1 MNTVACAQQTKYGST
16 YPFVHDELANILS
29 SCIFPEQLE
38 HLSVM
43 SFSEHILTIMKQLY
57 AVMYKRMF
65 SDCSG
70 LTYKLLRSLN
80 PIAPNEAIFFDLT
93 PQRTLIHIFNVAFI
107 AKFFN
112 NRTNNYRVVKSHG
125 PSLSSSSSKYV
136 LKDNAVYSSQ
146 LLSDTDTDDC
156 IYVGGDRL
164 NDLQMT
170 NLIKLL
176 LLCDHALE
184 HVHTFIEGGSF
195 GYNHKNFGSNIQF
208 LSSIITPSPNKQ
220 MERMVRHKHA
230 QDLDR
235 VFTSSFTLT
244 HDDDDDDDDD
254 TSTDS
259 G

>member
-1 MNTVACAQQTKYGST
+1 
-16 YPFVHDELANILS
+16 
-29 SCIFPEQLE
+29 
-38 HLSVM
+38 
-43 SFSEHILTIMKQLY
+43 MKQLY

-65 SDCSG
+65 SDCGG
-70 LTYKLLRSLN
+70 LTYIILRSLN

-112 NRTNNYRVVKSHG
+112 NRTHNYRVVKAHE
-125 PSLSSSSSKYV
+125 SSSTTTQKYV
-136 LKDNAVYSSQ
+136 LKDNAVYSTQ
-146 LLSDTDTDDC
+146 LLSDTDTDTDTGDC
-156 IYVGGDRL
+156 IL

-184 HVHTFIEGGSF
+184 HVHAFIEEGSF
-195 GYNHKNFGSNIQF
+195 GYNHKKFGSNIQF

-244 HDDDDDDDDD
+244 HDDDDDDD
-254 TSTDS
+254 TSTD
-259 G
+259 GD